1 MQQEFCMDL
10 RTQRIVRFLYLL
22 SPSLAVYEE
31 KEKNNRKK
39 ERTREIEEKDL
50 FRKIVIK
57 RTTLF

>member
-1 MQQEFCMDL
+1 MDL

>member
-1 MQQEFCMDL
+1 MQREFCMDL